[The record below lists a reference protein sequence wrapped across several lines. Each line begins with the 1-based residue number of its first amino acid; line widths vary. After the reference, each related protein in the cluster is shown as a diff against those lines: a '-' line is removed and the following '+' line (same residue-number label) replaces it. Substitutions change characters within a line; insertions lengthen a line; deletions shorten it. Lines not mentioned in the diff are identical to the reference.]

1 MKSFEIP
8 GWATD
13 TPTFN
18 CNDQNEIQ
26 IKSQDAQ
33 IQKKNITNKKN
44 VFILPAA
51 MWKISKNRQKDR
63 ISFSLWDF
71 FSSLCDL
78 VSFNYTLYN
87 AEILSFSR
95 FFSAIYSGSRRI
107 NSSAQFLSSFDANLD
122 KYSRFGWITQ
132 IVFLSYCTNLMNELH
147 KNFINQLI
155 SCVRMKHYA
164 PSLASK
170 LLALCFCVDAF
181 KAFKLHFFKY
191 QASIE
196 RLQIV
201 QTGAHRFCYL
211 AL

>member
-1 MKSFEIP
+1 MKKFQK
-8 GWATD
+8 
-13 TPTFN
+13 PTER
-18 CNDQNEIQ
+18 QNIIQ
-26 IKSQDAQ
+26 
-33 IQKKNITNKKN
+33 
-44 VFILPAA
+44 F
-51 MWKISKNRQKDR
+51 MG
-63 ISFSLWDF
+63 F

-87 AEILSFSR
+87 AEILSFSL
-95 FFSAIYSGSRRI
+95 FSAIYSGSRRI
-107 NSSAQFLSSFDANLD
+107 NGSAQFLSSFDANLD

-201 QTGAHRFCYL
+201 QTEAHRFCYL